1 MKRIA
6 TATVAA
12 AGPKYE
18 QRIETGGFLLESDE
32 PVSAGGRNA
41 GPAPYNLL
49 LASLG
54 SCTAI
59 TLRMYAERKGW
70 DIGAMQI
77 ALTLDKDDEGNAFIA
92 RVLSSGAKLDAE
104 QWDKLIEIAD
114 KTPVTRTL
122 ISGARITTTRAGG

>member
-6 TATVAA
+6 SATVST
-12 AGPKYE
+12 AGPEYE
-18 QRIETGGFLLESDE
+18 QRIETGGFLLNSDE
-32 PVSAGGRNA
+32 PVAAGGRNA

-59 TLRMYAERKGW
+59 TLRMYAGRKGW

-77 ALTLDKDDEGNAFIA
+77 ALTLDKDDEGNAFIS
-92 RVLSSGAKLDAE
+92 RVLSTDAKLEPA
-104 QWDKLIEIAD
+104 QWEKLIEIAN

-122 ISGARITTTRAGG
+122 LTGTRITTTRAGG